1 MSMIDEDRHRGK
13 TLAGKILQKHK
24 SMDSLKISF
33 KDKPKGQNLHSEDPG
48 DDDKPW
54 DNEL

>member
-1 MSMIDEDRHRGK
+1 MIDEDRHRGK

-24 SMDSLKISF
+24 SMDSLKIYF
-33 KDKPKGQNLHSEDPG
+33 KDKPKGQNLRSEDPG